1 MSVDISDSPDWRR
14 ALSVRMEHGVVNAFP
29 SDRWLLYRSIVVNWL
44 IEVSEDL
51 QLRYTSLVRGV
62 AIFDAYCEHSI
73 AQHGQTVPVDQL
85 QCTATAAIYVAAAL
99 SECNTISLASVAHYD
114 LTADESR
121 VAALVADMVR
131 ALSHRLYVSS
141 TLIDFVDL
149 LLTRNISSACCVGNV
164 EQCQRLAKQKPFE
177 ARLLCWIELALHVY
191 DGRFGAVVCAIGVL
205 SMARYDS
212 GQRLSFERMRTTHAA
227 HADSVQTFVDTIV
240 AALHNGDFQL
250 SNIEQRYGALVAE
263 WRWRSAPTFARE
275 RLARDGTQEAAL
287 DRQRAE
293 VDDSGRCIGKKR
305 KRLLSEVTGHRDG
318 SNSAGG
324 MSSGDGAGGSD
335 GGRPRFAQAQKD
347 IGTYLRSFQREPLTF
362 VDTRQLE
369 MREMLSKGTYGT
381 VFVGKWRSQEVVA
394 VKRLE
399 TRLCDATALRE
410 ICLLAF
416 IQHRHIVPT
425 QAASIDSGSDALCL
439 VMPLMQGGTLRQCLH
454 SRRVRFE
461 RWHGWMAQLADALA
475 YLHSW
480 NIAHR
485 DLKSSNVMLSSDLND
500 AYLIDL
506 SISHYR
512 CYDDRRYGE
521 RWQRRPSKDSMEKY
535 APATTSFGT
544 LWYRAP
550 ELLNNCFDCDLLAT
564 DVWSF
569 GILCL
574 EIVFGY
580 EVARARDEPGQLM
593 EYLRLF
599 GEPLNGDM
607 LFAEQTLMRSV
618 LHGRRAQHCRN
629 DAASSKQ
636 FWQSLQ
642 RLLPIER
649 AESSLAFFRSML
661 RWQPQERS
669 TMATLQRDPFLSNT
683 VQS

>member
-1 MSVDISDSPDWRR
+1 M
-14 ALSVRMEHGVVNAFP
+14 VNAFP
-29 SDRWLLYRSIVVNWL
+29 GDRWLLYRSIVVNWL

-62 AIFDAYCEHSI
+62 AIFDAYCEYSF
-73 AQHGQTVPVDQL
+73 ARHGQPVPVDRL
-85 QCTATAAIYVAAAL
+85 QCTATAALYVAAAL
-99 SECNTISLASVAHYD
+99 SECNTVSLASVARYD

-121 VAALVADMVR
+121 VAALVADLVR

-149 LLTRNISSACCVGNV
+149 LLTQNISSTCCVGNI
-164 EQCQRLAKQKPFE
+164 EQCQRLVKQKPFE

-191 DGRFGAVVCAIGVL
+191 DCRFGAVVSAIGVL

-227 HADSVQTFVDTIV
+227 HADSVQIFVDTIV
-240 AALHNGDFQL
+240 AALQNGDFQL
-250 SNIEQRYGALVAE
+250 SNIEQRFGTLVAE
-263 WRWRSAPTFARE
+263 WRWRSAPTFGRD
-275 RLARDGTQEAAL
+275 RLARDGTQAAAL
-287 DRQRAE
+287 ERRRAD
-293 VDDSGRCIGKKR
+293 VDDSDRCIGKKR
-305 KRLLSEVTGHRDG
+305 KRSLSEVTGHRDR
-318 SNSAGG
+318 SD
-324 MSSGDGAGGSD
+324 SGDGAGGNND
-335 GGRPRFAQAQKD
+335 ARARFAHTRKD
-347 IGTYLRSFQREPLTF
+347 IGAHQTSFQRESLTF
-362 VDTRQLE
+362 VDKRHLE
-369 MREMLSKGTYGT
+369 MREVLSKGTYGT
-381 VFVGKWRSQEVVA
+381 VFVGKWRQQEVVA

-416 IQHRHIVPT
+416 IQHRHIVPAR
-425 QAASIDSGSDALCL
+425 AASIDSGSDRLCL

-461 RWHGWMAQLADALA
+461 RWHSWMAQLADALA

-485 DLKSSNVMLSSDLND
+485 DLKSSNVVLSRDLND

-512 CYDDRRYGE
+512 CYDDRRYGK
-521 RWQRRPSKDSMEKY
+521 RWPQRPAKDSMEKC

-580 EVARARDEPGQLM
+580 EVARARDEPGQLI

-599 GEPLNGDM
+599 GEPLNSDM

-618 LHGRRAQHCRN
+618 LHGRRAQHCCN
-629 DAASSKQ
+629 DAASSEQ

-661 RWQPQERS
+661 HWQPQKRS
-669 TMATLQRDPFLSNT
+669 TMATLQRDPFLNNSIE
-683 VQS
+683 S